1 MVMTIAFFN
10 QFSGINL
17 IGIYSTS
24 ILGQLQEGFFKQ
36 PTINPIIGSACVGV
50 AQLVGCLIAPVL
62 LRVMGMRSIFI
73 GGQTMMGLSLL
84 SVKFSSKAQNSQA
97 SMVAILAFLIIY
109 QAT

>member
-1 MVMTIAFFN
+1 M
-10 QFSGINL
+10 
-17 IGIYSTS
+17 
-24 ILGQLQEGFFKQ
+24 
-36 PTINPIIGSACVGV
+36 GV

-97 SMVAILAFLIIY
+97 SMAAILAFLIIY
-109 QAT
+109 